1 MRAAVLRQ
9 PLSRLV
15 RREVVQPIV
24 LRGRNTWQV
33 GSRGIF
39 ACACCRPCLGQDVLA
54 CTKICKIW
62 DRLIIESYWVC
73 IFAQYVTKCHYGSR
87 GYKCVASPHG
97 TVPLKASS
105 RRAFAGDSESDRRYE
120 ETGEYDT
127 QEPKLEVD
135 PGCIWGYTKK
145 HMKYNII

>member
-33 GSRGIF
+33 GSRGNFLCGILQTMF
-39 ACACCRPCLGQDVLA
+39 GTGCACMC
-54 CTKICKIW
+54 KMCKIW
-62 DRLIIESYWVC
+62 DTLIIESYWVC
-73 IFAQYVTKCHYGSR
+73 IFCAVCHYRSR

-127 QEPKLEVD
+127 QEPNLEVD
-135 PGCIWGYTKK
+135 PGCIWGCTKK
-145 HMKYNII
+145 CTWSTI